1 MDMTSAATKVPVPEN
16 VPPNS
21 VRDFN
26 IFAPPGGEDDLHGAW
41 RALQQT
47 SPDFVWTPYH
57 GGHWL
62 PTRFEDIDYVQR
74 NHDPFSM
81 HDISMP
87 GGVKPIRVL
96 PLEANPP
103 EHLGY
108 RIIVNPFFTPR
119 KVNELEQ
126 STRDLAKTLI
136 EGFRS
141 AGTCEFMQD
150 FALKLPIAIF
160 MQLADLEM
168 ADAPYLLELTEQVTR
183 GGPEAVP
190 EAYRKMMEYIVP
202 VTHQRRA
209 NPGPDLISAVVHAKV
224 KGEPLSHDDIISLL
238 SVVLFGGLDT
248 VASSMGF
255 MAEYLAR
262 SPESRR
268 ELIEDPS
275 LIPAAVYE
283 MIRRFASATNA
294 RTLSRD
300 FEYKGIHFRKGDK
313 VFPSTL
319 LAGIDDRRFPDGYR
333 IDFHRNQGENSA
345 FGAGPHRCPGQLL
358 ALLEMKI
365 FIEEWLKAIPDFRVS
380 EADPPRYSAGLVN
393 CVARLVLEWDA

>member
-1 MDMTSAATKVPVPEN
+1 MTLEATKVSPPDN
-16 VPPNS
+16 VPPEC

-26 IFAPPGGEDDLHGAW
+26 MFAPPGGEHDVHSAW
-41 RALQQT
+41 RTLQQT

-62 PTRFEDIDYVQR
+62 PMRFEDIDYVQR

-81 HDISMP
+81 HDVSMP
-87 GGVKPIRVL
+87 GGVKPIRIL

-103 EHLGY
+103 EHIGF
-108 RIIVNPFFTPR
+108 RMIVNPFFTPR
-119 KVNELEQ
+119 RVNELEA
-126 STRDLAKTLI
+126 STRELAISLI
-136 EGFRS
+136 EGFKP

-150 FALKLPIAIF
+150 FALKLPIAVF
-160 MQLADLEM
+160 MKLADLSM
-168 ADAPYLLELTEQVTR
+168 DDAPYLLELTEQVTR

-202 VTHQRRA
+202 VIEARRTQA
-209 NPGPDLISAVVHAKV
+209 GSDLISAVVHAKV
-224 KGEPLSHDDIISLL
+224 KGNPLSQDDVISILT
-238 SVVLFGGLDT
+238 VVLFGGLDT

-255 MAEYLAR
+255 MAEHLAR
-262 SPESRR
+262 SPEGRR
-268 ELIEDPS
+268 ELIENPS
-275 LIPAAVYE
+275 LIPNAVYE
-283 MIRRFASATNA
+283 MIRRFASASNA

-300 FEYKGIHFRKGDK
+300 FEYKGIMFRKGDK
-313 VFPSTL
+313 IFPSTL
-319 LAGIDDRRFPDGYR
+319 LAGIDEHHFPNGYS

-380 EADPPRYSAGLVN
+380 GSEPPRYAAGLVN
-393 CVARLVLEWDA
+393 CVTKLVLEWDR